1 VSPLPSPQTTPVD
14 WQAPLLEAIH
24 QRDVQKAR
32 FLAQRSVHRHG
43 MQALETLLDR
53 ANVAKGSDG
62 DDRTWLLLLLRQDQ
76 PEPAA
81 LQPESAASQPEPAPS
96 QPEPAPAISA
106 AAAEQSG
113 QERESALLE
122 WGPEPVREL
131 DSGSML
137 EADPISAHLT
147 QPDGGQNPVQ
157 PDEGS
162 ADCTIPSF
170 AEPFPSSPS
179 PTSPTASSVLDQAFA
194 PLEIA
199 FPPLPSADRKNSVT
213 APAITAAP
221 SRPSLGDGDPI
232 AFNALEEEDNKKK
245 EEEGGGPSE
254 ALAFSQFSTA
264 PSERGPELDHPSLID
279 DFAPNGVAAPVPNF
293 QVEGSST
300 AEPLSR
306 PPSPHLEST
315 TEVAPSASPTLAGW
329 RAWLPGAFRTR
340 QRS

>member
-1 VSPLPSPQTTPVD
+1 
-14 WQAPLLEAIH
+14 
-24 QRDVQKAR
+24 
-32 FLAQRSVHRHG
+32 

-53 ANVAKGSDG
+53 ANVAKGSAG
-62 DDRTWLLLLLRQDQ
+62 DDRTWLRLLLRQD
-76 PEPAA
+76 
-81 LQPESAASQPEPAPS
+81 QPEPAPS

-106 AAAEQSG
+106 ATAEQSG

-131 DSGSML
+131 DSGSMP
-137 EADPISAHLT
+137 EADPISTHLT

-170 AEPFPSSPS
+170 AEPSPSSPS
-179 PTSPTASSVLDQAFA
+179 PPSPTASSVLDQAFA

-199 FPPLPSADRKNSVT
+199 FPPLPSADRKNNVT
-213 APAITAAP
+213 VPAITAAP

-232 AFNALEEEDNKKK
+232 AFNALEEEDKKKK

-254 ALAFSQFSTA
+254 GLAFSQISTAPFAPIHRASADPATA
-264 PSERGPELDHPSLID
+264 PSERGPERDHPSLMD

-293 QVEGSST
+293 QVEGSPT
-300 AEPLSR
+300 AEPLSH
-306 PPSPHLEST
+306 PPNPHLEST
-315 TEVAPSASPTLAGW
+315 TEVAPSASPTLAAW